1 MELCLI
7 NQIQKIALWVKEYKH
22 PLKVIG
28 GIFFVLALIAGFT
41 WALGKEIEPIAFLFG
56 LLSSLF
62 LASPSVAEFLVPDRK
77 PVRHM
82 TYQEI
87 LDFIL
92 TTNAKED
99 WHGTS
104 TSISSE
110 HFLKEDPR
118 LRFKARQTEEGIQN
132 DDFRESWANS
142 HPDSHATGYWHEL
155 YYDGD
160 FIERFILVAVDGARA
175 MLPPP
180 DIKTKK
186 IEPLNYRIAEIFDLL
201 NTLDDYIHR
210 SKLELSENVTK
221 SISQA
226 VLHTPTFEKKSPYR
240 NNMKAELSLVEKIR
254 NVFKSDPKPIFDH
267 FRNIGIVAALAL
279 GAGALRSFNVE
290 NNLFYLNDIA
300 WVCSFITFVIAT
312 ILIIINISFA
322 QISINLFFFNK
333 TKFNGFFQKLGSA
346 IPVYSYI
353 GVLFALTVMYSFN
366 TANDRIEKLKQQ
378 EFAAEKMYLNV
389 EKVSETLKMFEVKI
403 KQLESENVN
412 LKEERNTILLEFS
425 QFNKSIQLTAEAEAD

>member
-1 MELCLI
+1 MEQCLI
-7 NQIQKIALWVKEYKH
+7 NQIQKVALWVKEYKH

-28 GIFFVLALIAGFT
+28 GIFFVLALIAGVT
-41 WALGKEIEPIAFLFG
+41 WALGKEIEPIAFLLG

-62 LASPSVAEFLVPDRK
+62 LASPSVAEFVVPDRK
-77 PVRHM
+77 AVRHM

-87 LDFIL
+87 LEFIL

-104 TSISSE
+104 TTIASE
-110 HFLKEDPR
+110 HYLKEDPR
-118 LRFKARQTEEGIQN
+118 LRFKAKHTDEGVQN
-132 DDFRESWANS
+132 DNFIEPWANN
-142 HPDSHATGYWHEL
+142 HLDRHATGYWHEL

-160 FIERFILVAVDGARA
+160 FIERFILVAIDGARA

-180 DIKTKK
+180 DINTKK
-186 IEPLNYRIAEIFDLL
+186 IEPLNYRVAEIFDLL

-210 SKLELSENVTK
+210 SKLELSESVTK
-221 SISQA
+221 SIKND
-226 VLHTPTFEKKSPYR
+226 VLHKQYYEDKSPDR
-240 NNMKAELSLVEKIR
+240 NSMKAELSVGKKIK

-300 WVCSFITFVIAT
+300 SVCSIITFLLAT
-312 ILIIINISFA
+312 ILIIINISHA
-322 QISINLFFFNK
+322 QTSINLFFFNK
-333 TKFNGFFQKLGSA
+333 AKVNGFFKRLVAA
-346 IPVYSYI
+346 IPVYGYI

-366 TANDRIEKLKQQ
+366 TASDRIEKLKQQ
-378 EFAAEKMYLNV
+378 GFSTEKIYINL
-389 EKVSETLKMFEVKI
+389 EKVSETLRIFEMKI
-403 KQLESENVN
+403 RNLESENTK
-412 LKEERNTILLEFS
+412 LKEERDSILLEIS
-425 QFNKSIQLTAEAEAD
+425 QFNKSIQPTAEAAAD